1 MASPLSR
8 REFLQMTG
16 GLVAVAG
23 TSPLWLRLGPAWSD
37 PEAAAAPGRR
47 KLLVVFLLGGND
59 GLNTVVPYG
68 MGEYYSLRGS
78 LAVPAEQA
86 LKLPDSSTIGLSPH
100 LPTVAG
106 LYGQGKVAVVQG
118 VGYDKPDLS
127 HFTSMDIWQ
136 CGSPTRAFSTG
147 WLGRYLDRSPGAA
160 GSVIRAVAIGN
171 DLPLAL
177 VGESESGVAMPSFGG
192 FTFYDG
198 KDTDPAS
205 EPYRLHE
212 AVLGCAQADLPGPP
226 AQTLTASQRK
236 MVTAV
241 RAVNAMA
248 DPAEP
253 PPQTLADQVGM
264 ALKLLSSNLGVEIA
278 FVTLNG
284 FDTHAA
290 QDTLHPK
297 LLAEVDA
304 AVARF
309 TTDVG
314 ALADPGSYLLM
325 TFSEFGRRPK
335 AVSGPGTGTDH
346 GTAGP
351 LFVVGDAVAGGL
363 YGEHPRL
370 DGPGLDEN
378 ENLVRTVDFRE
389 VYATMLDKWLGDGGL
404 SAEVLRLSGTDGL
417 HAVEFLP

>member
-1 MASPLSR
+1 MATPLSR

-37 PEAAAAPGRR
+37 PGAGAPGRR
-47 KLLVVFLLGGND
+47 KLLVVFLAGGND

-68 MGEYYSLRGS
+68 MGDYYAMRGS
-78 LAVPAEQA
+78 LAVPAEAA
-86 LKLPDSSTIGLSPH
+86 LKLSDSDTIGLNPN
-100 LPTVAG
+100 LPTLAG
-106 LYGQGKVAVVQG
+106 LYDQRKVAVVQG

-136 CGSPTRAFSTG
+136 CGSPTRAFSSG
-147 WLGRYLDRSPGAA
+147 WLGRYLDRSPGPE

-177 VGESESGVAMPSFGG
+177 VGDSESGVSMPSFGG

-212 AVLGCAQADLPGPP
+212 AVLACAHADLVGAP
-226 AQTLTASQRK
+226 AQTLTGSQRK

-248 DPAEP
+248 DPKEP
-253 PPQTLADQVGM
+253 PPQTLADRVGM
-264 ALKLLSSNLGVEIA
+264 ALKLLNSNLGVEIA
-278 FVTLNG
+278 FVTLGG

-290 QDTLHPK
+290 QDSLHPK
-297 LLAEVDA
+297 LLAELDA

-309 TTDVG
+309 STDV
-314 ALADPGSYLLM
+314 ATYADPGSYLLM
-325 TFSEFGRRPK
+325 TFSEFGRRPET
-335 AVSGPGTGTDH
+335 VSGPGVGTDH
-346 GTAGP
+346 GTAAP
-351 LFVVGDAVAGGL
+351 LFVVGDGVTGGL

-370 DGPGLDEN
+370 DAAGLDDN
-378 ENLVRTVDFRE
+378 KNLVRTVDFRE
-389 VYATMLDKWLGDGGL
+389 VYATILDRWLGDGAM
-404 SAEVLRLSGTDGL
+404 SEDVLRLSGGNGL
-417 HAVEFLP
+417 HAVQFLP

>member
-1 MASPLSR
+1 MATPVTR
-8 REFLQMTG
+8 REFLQLTG
-16 GLVAVAG
+16 GALAVAG
-23 TSPLWLRLGPAWSD
+23 TSPLWLRLGPAWGD
-37 PEAAAAPGRR
+37 PEAGATPGAR
-47 KLLVVFLLGGND
+47 KLVVVFLLGGND

-68 MGEYYSLRGS
+68 MGDYYSLRGT
-78 LAVPAEQA
+78 LAVPAEQV
-86 LKLPDSSTIGLSPH
+86 LKLHDSSTVGLSPH
-100 LPTVAG
+100 LPTLAG
-106 LYGQGKVAVVQG
+106 LYGEGKVAVVQG

-136 CGSPTRAFSTG
+136 CGSPTRAFSSG

-177 VGESESGVAMPSFGG
+177 VGESESGVSMPSFGG
-192 FTFYDG
+192 FAFYDG

-212 AVLGCAQADLPGPP
+212 AVLACAQAELPGPP

-248 DPAEP
+248 DPNEP
-253 PPQTLADQVGM
+253 NPQTLADRVGM
-264 ALKLLSSNLGVEIA
+264 AVKLLSSDLGVEVV

-290 QDTLHPK
+290 QDSLHPK
-297 LLAEVDA
+297 LLAEFDA

-309 TTDVG
+309 STDVA
-314 ALADPGSYLLM
+314 ALGDPGSYLMM
-325 TFSEFGRRPK
+325 TFSEFGRRPE

-346 GTAGP
+346 GTAAP
-351 LFVVGDAVAGGL
+351 LFVVGDAVGGGV

-370 DGPGLDEN
+370 DPAGLDDN
-378 ENLVRTVDFRE
+378 KNLVRTVDFRE
-389 VYATMLDKWLGDGGL
+389 VYATVLDRWLGDGAL
-404 SAEVLRLSGTDGL
+404 SADVLRVSPGDGV
-417 HAVEFLP
+417 HPVEFLT